1 MQTCECG
8 VVCDNKFNLDRHKL
22 TRSHEL
28 NILCGESLVSNEN
41 GIYEC
46 KLCNYHSARKEN
58 FRRHVVS
65 LKHKQHKIQNSPTQ
79 VETSSAIAAVN
90 HVSPVT
96 LTEVMEMFMKH
107 SEMFIKHQENT
118 QIQNTEMFKT
128 LADRIVV
135 SSSQT
140 TLQNN
145 ANNTTNNANNN
156 NTTTTTNKKFNLNF
170 FLNEECKNA
179 MNLSDFIEQLAVN
192 MEDLEYICEVGYTQ
206 GMSKIISKAINE
218 KRKTERPIHCSDPK
232 RETMYVR
239 KDDAWQ
245 KDPNK
250 DECQRL
256 IDQIVSKNYKCM
268 KKWCD
273 DHPNYQVSDSP
284 DYEKWYSIT
293 RKICNADPRAMK
305 KLIHHLA
312 LATEIEK
319 SEADDGEESD

>member
-1 MQTCECG
+1 
-8 VVCDNKFNLDRHKL
+8 
-22 TRSHEL
+22 
-28 NILCGESLVSNEN
+28 
-41 GIYEC
+41 
-46 KLCNYHSARKEN
+46 
-58 FRRHVVS
+58 
-65 LKHKQHKIQNSPTQ
+65 
-79 VETSSAIAAVN
+79 
-90 HVSPVT
+90 
-96 LTEVMEMFMKH
+96 MEMFTKHAEICMKH
-107 SEMFIKHQENT
+107 AEMCMKRQETTQIQNTEMFIKHQENM

-128 LADRIVV
+128 LADRIVA